1 MKQTDTISEQNTQ
14 VPFHAKI
21 TGFEM
26 PREQI
31 DVVGEEFVRLEEDCN
46 SGVHWGRMTSKQ
58 DLSYVDEIPH
68 VAYTCSDLYG
78 L

>member
-1 MKQTDTISEQNTQ
+1 
-14 VPFHAKI
+14 
-21 TGFEM
+21 M

-46 SGVHWGRMTSKQ
+46 SGVHWGRITRKQ
-58 DLSYVDEIPH
+58 DEIPH
-68 VAYTCSDLYG
+68 VAYSCSDLYG